1 MSDVKIPITYIFVIE
16 LFFYKF
22 WSTVLYS
29 VIPAYSVYTLHTL
42 KVNVNIT
49 REIQI
54 TVMHY
59 LCDGCLENV
68 DPFPMIVMT
77 IQQIMRDNCNGYQIL
92 GYCP

>member
-1 MSDVKIPITYIFVIE
+1 M
-16 LFFYKF
+16 
-22 WSTVLYS
+22 LYS
-29 VIPAYSVYTLHTL
+29 VIPAYTAHTL
-42 KVNVNIT
+42 KVSVNIT